1 MLYYADA
8 PDVFISQSITVW
20 KENTP
25 LDLLCKASGVPAVY
39 NYTGFVQR
47 VGAVVIPNSHAEHPG
62 VKESISVN
70 IPSLQLQDTGTYTCN
85 VQNGITGVNKQ
96 LVQTASQRIDVRGRP
111 FPATELTIKSVN
123 DTVTLEWKKGFN
135 GGDEQTFVLQ
145 TSLNSDGVWMNRTTI
160 LESESKHGVAE
171 SGYNAAQTY
180 EAISMTTNTQFYD
193 ALKNGD
199 NGANN
204 SDMLNEA
211 SAKPL
216 PYYGNVKKGDTTL

>member
-20 KENTP
+20 TENTP

-96 LVQTASQRIDVRGRP
+96 LVQTASQRIDVRDLYKN
-111 FPATELTIKSVN
+111 TSN
-123 DTVTLEWKKGFN
+123 DQRMYT
-135 GGDEQTFVLQ
+135 
-145 TSLNSDGVWMNRTTI
+145 
-160 LESESKHGVAE
+160 HGVAE